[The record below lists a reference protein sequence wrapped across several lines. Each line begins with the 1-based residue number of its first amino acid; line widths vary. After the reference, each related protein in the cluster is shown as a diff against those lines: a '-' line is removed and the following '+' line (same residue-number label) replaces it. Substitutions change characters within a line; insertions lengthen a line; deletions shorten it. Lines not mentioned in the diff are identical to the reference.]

1 LAGYILDNL
10 EALPAKGD
18 TFTIEGYTFTILTM
32 TDTRIEWVL
41 MHPIDKE

>member
-18 TFTIEGYTFTILTM
+18 TFEIEGYSFTILTM
-32 TDTRIEWVL
+32 TDTRIEWILV
-41 MHPIDKE
+41 HPLAKE